1 MSALISRRP
10 HSPVAARMHRIA
22 AVLAAAGAGLLAW
35 VAAVPAA
42 SAAGPLPFGEG
53 ATNPAP
59 HSVIRV
65 IQGGGMP
72 GWQIAA
78 IALATALVAA
88 AAAVF
93 LDRAWS
99 SHRPPPAAGWPGP
112 RLVPDRRQPAGSPNL
127 VLRNR

>member
-10 HSPVAARMHRIA
+10 HSPVAARVRRIA

-42 SAAGPLPFGEG
+42 SASIPLPFGEG
-53 ATNPAP
+53 RQSATPAS

-65 IQGGGMP
+65 VQGGGMP

-78 IALATALVAA
+78 IAVAAALVAA

-99 SHRPPPAAGWPGP
+99 SHRPARTA
-112 RLVPDRRQPAGSPNL
+112 
-127 VLRNR
+127 

>member
-1 MSALISRRP
+1 MSALMSRRP
-10 HSPVAARMHRIA
+10 HSPVAARVRRVA

-42 SAAGPLPFGEG
+42 SAASIPFPFPYVRR
-53 ATNPAP
+53 ATSPAS

-65 IQGGGMP
+65 VQGGGMP

-78 IALATALVAA
+78 IAVAA
-88 AAAVF
+88 ALAAAVAAVF

-99 SHRPPPAAGWPGP
+99 HRSTARAA
-112 RLVPDRRQPAGSPNL
+112 
-127 VLRNR
+127 

>member
-1 MSALISRRP
+1 MSALVSRLSR
-10 HSPVAARMHRIA
+10 SPVAARMRRIA

-42 SAAGPLPFGEG
+42 SAASMPYPFGPG
-53 ATNPAP
+53 GSRTAS

-65 IQGGGMP
+65 VQGGGMP

-78 IALATALVAA
+78 IAVAAALAAA

-99 SHRPPPAAGWPGP
+99 HRSTARTA
-112 RLVPDRRQPAGSPNL
+112 
-127 VLRNR
+127 

>member
-1 MSALISRRP
+1 MPALMSRRP
-10 HSPVAARMHRIA
+10 HSPVAARVRRIA

-42 SAAGPLPFGEG
+42 SAASMPYPFGPG
-53 ATNPAP
+53 GSRTAS

-65 IQGGGMP
+65 VQGGGMP

-78 IALATALVAA
+78 IAVAAALAAA

-99 SHRPPPAAGWPGP
+99 HRSTARTA
-112 RLVPDRRQPAGSPNL
+112 
-127 VLRNR
+127 

>member
-10 HSPVAARMHRIA
+10 RFPVAACVRRIA
-22 AVLAAAGAGLLAW
+22 AVLAAVGAGLLAW
-35 VAAVPAA
+35 IAAVPAA
-42 SAAGPLPFGEG
+42 SASGPLPFGQG
-53 ATNPAP
+53 ATNSAS

-65 IQGGGMP
+65 VQGGGMP

-78 IALATALVAA
+78 IAVAAALVAA

-99 SHRPPPAAGWPGP
+99 SHHATPAA
-112 RLVPDRRQPAGSPNL
+112 
-127 VLRNR
+127 

>member
-10 HSPVAARMHRIA
+10 HSPVAARVRRFA

-35 VAAVPAA
+35 IAAVPAA
-42 SAAGPLPFGEG
+42 SAASGPLPFGEG
-53 ATNPAP
+53 ATDNGQTAP
-59 HSVIRV
+59 PVIHV
-65 IQGGGMP
+65 VQGGGMP

-78 IALATALVAA
+78 IAVAAALVAA

-99 SHRPPPAAGWPGP
+99 SHRPARAA
-112 RLVPDRRQPAGSPNL
+112 
-127 VLRNR
+127 

>member
-10 HSPVAARMHRIA
+10 RFSVAARVRRFA

-35 VAAVPAA
+35 IATVPAA
-42 SAAGPLPFGEG
+42 SASIPLPFGES

-65 IQGGGMP
+65 VQGGGMP

-78 IALATALVAA
+78 IAVAAALVAA

-93 LDRAWS
+93 LDRVWS
-99 SHRPPPAAGWPGP
+99 SHRPAPAA
-112 RLVPDRRQPAGSPNL
+112 
-127 VLRNR
+127 

>member
-10 HSPVAARMHRIA
+10 HSPVAARVRRLA
-22 AVLAAAGAGLLAW
+22 AVLTAAGAGLLAW
-35 VAAVPAA
+35 IAAVPAA

-53 ATNPAP
+53 ATDNGQTVPP
-59 HSVIRV
+59 VIHV
-65 IQGGGMP
+65 VQGGGMP

-78 IALATALVAA
+78 IAVAVALVAA

-99 SHRPPPAAGWPGP
+99 SHHPAHTA
-112 RLVPDRRQPAGSPNL
+112 
-127 VLRNR
+127 

>member
-1 MSALISRRP
+1 MSALMSRRP
-10 HSPVAARMHRIA
+10 HSPVAARVRRIA

-42 SAAGPLPFGEG
+42 SAAPIPYPFGNG
-53 ATNPAP
+53 ATSPAP

-65 IQGGGMP
+65 VQGGGMP

-78 IALATALVAA
+78 IAVAA
-88 AAAVF
+88 ALAAAVAAVF

-99 SHRPPPAAGWPGP
+99 SHHPAHTA
-112 RLVPDRRQPAGSPNL
+112 
-127 VLRNR
+127 